1 MSTFVVLEP
10 GQIYGDF
17 EVIGPADPYVSPK
30 GLRQSRTKVRCIHC
44 GEESIKSTTKIK
56 KSARRCHCQV
66 SKMVK
71 GKPKPTL
78 VKDLAGERFGK
89 LTVMYRLKP
98 HDHPYYSG
106 VIWHC
111 KCDCGNECDV
121 QSTKLIRGATVSC
134 GCQKADSSKESW
146 KKARETMNKAYQG
159 GTNLYNISQ
168 VQPLRNSSTGVRG
181 VYWNSDKQMYEV
193 KIRLKGIVRHIGY
206 FHDLED
212 AKAARIKAEKKDFDP
227 VLEDNDWDVP
237 NRKR

>member
-1 MSTFVVLEP
+1 M
-10 GQIYGDF
+10 
-17 EVIGPADPYVSPK
+17 
-30 GLRQSRTKVRCIHC
+30 
-44 GEESIKSTTKIK
+44 
-56 KSARRCHCQV
+56 
-66 SKMVK
+66 
-71 GKPKPTL
+71 
-78 VKDLAGERFGK
+78 
-89 LTVMYRLKP
+89 
-98 HDHPYYSG
+98 
-106 VIWHC
+106 
-111 KCDCGNECDV
+111 
-121 QSTKLIRGATVSC
+121 SC

-146 KKARETMNKAYQG
+146 KKARETMNKAHQG